1 MDKKKSLIAL
11 NEISE
16 DLNKMKPFQLGNY
29 LFKIKSVISEI
40 FGNDSEEFKWVYRV

>member
-16 DLNKMKPFQLGNY
+16 DLNKMKPFQLDN
-29 LFKIKSVISEI
+29 LSF
-40 FGNDSEEFKWVYRV
+40 